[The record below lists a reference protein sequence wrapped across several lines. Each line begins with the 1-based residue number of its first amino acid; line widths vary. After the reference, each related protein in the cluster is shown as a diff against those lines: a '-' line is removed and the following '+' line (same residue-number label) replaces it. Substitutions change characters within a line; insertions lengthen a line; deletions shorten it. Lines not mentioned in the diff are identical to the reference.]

1 VKLIVQIPCYNE
13 AETLPQTLAEIPRQ
27 FEGISSVEILIID
40 DGSTD
45 DTVNVARQHG
55 VERIICNKENIG
67 LAKTFSRGMD
77 ACLKAGADI
86 IVNTDGDN
94 QYHGEDIA
102 RLIAPILKHEADI
115 VVGDRQTDKIEHFS
129 ARKKFLQKLGSRV
142 VRRLSKLEVPDA
154 VSGFRAFNRDAAIKL
169 NVLSSFSY
177 TIEILIQAG
186 KRNLSVISV
195 PVRTNSKT
203 RESRLSKSIF
213 SFIGRQ
219 VTTIIR
225 VYAMYQPLKVFF
237 YLGMTLSVI
246 GLLPILRFVYF
257 YFTSGGSGH
266 IQSLVLGSVLLLMGF
281 ITFLFGLIA
290 DLISNNR
297 QLNEQA
303 LEKLKRIE
311 LEQLTDS
318 EKNS

>member
-1 VKLIVQIPCYNE
+1 MKLIVQIPCYNE
-13 AETLPQTLAEIPRQ
+13 EHTLPQTVAEIPR
-27 FEGISSVEILIID
+27 EVPGVDSVEILIID

-45 DTVNVARQHG
+45 RTQEIAREIGVDHIIVN
-55 VERIICNKENIG
+55 KKNIG
-67 LAKTFSRGMD
+67 LAKTFSRGID

-94 QYHGEDIA
+94 QYHGRDIA
-102 RLIAPILKHEADI
+102 KLIAPILKHEADI
-115 VVGDRQTDKIEHFS
+115 VVGDRQTEKIEHFS
-129 ARKKFLQKLGSRV
+129 ARKKFLQKIGSRV

-186 KRNLSVISV
+186 KRNLTVTSV
-195 PVRTNSKT
+195 PVSTNPKT
-203 RESRLSKSIF
+203 RDSRLSKGIS

-237 YLGMTLSVI
+237 YLGLVLTLIGITPVI
-246 GLLPILRFVYF
+246 RFLYF
-257 YFTSGGSGH
+257 YFTTGHSGH
-266 IQSLVLGSVLLLMGF
+266 IQSLILGGILLLMGF
-281 ITFLFGLIA
+281 FTFLFGLLA

-297 QLNEQA
+297 QLSEKA
-303 LEKLKRIE
+303 LEKIKY
-311 LEQLTDS
+311 LEKDIRDAKS
-318 EKNS
+318 KK